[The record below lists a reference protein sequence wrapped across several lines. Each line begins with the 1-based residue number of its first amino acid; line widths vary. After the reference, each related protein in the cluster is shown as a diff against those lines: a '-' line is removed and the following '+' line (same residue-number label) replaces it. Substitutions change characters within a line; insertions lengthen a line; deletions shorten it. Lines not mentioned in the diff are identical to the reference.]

1 MYAHYFMHDR
11 NNTNS
16 IIHYGGRLYQE
27 WMVDQYCKAEELRL
41 SYLRKHQATLRAEVY
56 QGLADSVHRG
66 DGTDVA
72 GRLVVLPASF
82 VGGARFMAQCYQDSM
97 ALVRKYGKPTLF
109 ITMTCNPNWVEITRE
124 LAGQA
129 PNDRPD
135 VIARVFR
142 MKLKVRV
149 CWQLQCESCVYV
161 WGTSCGVGTCY

>member
-1 MYAHYFMHDR
+1 MAATFLAVVFALVPR
-11 NNTNS
+11 PSRT
-16 IIHYGGRLYQE
+16 RLPP
-27 WMVDQYCKAEELRL
+27 KRL
-41 SYLRKHQATLRAEVY
+41 EDFHSATLRAEVY

-82 VGGARFMAQCYQDSM
+82 VGGARYMAQCYQDSM

-149 CWQLQCESCVYV
+149 CWQMQCKSNVYV
-161 WGTSCGVGTCY
+161 WGTSCEQGTSY

>member
-1 MYAHYFMHDR
+1 MQNPCR
-11 NNTNS
+11 
-16 IIHYGGRLYQE
+16 
-27 WMVDQYCKAEELRL
+27 
-41 SYLRKHQATLRAEVY
+41 RADLHGVNFS
-56 QGLADSVHRG
+56 DG

-82 VGGARFMAQCYQDSM
+82 VGGARYMAQCYQDSM
-97 ALVRKYGKPTLF
+97 ALVRKFGKPTLF

-149 CWQLQCESCVYV
+149 CWQMQ
-161 WGTSCGVGTCY
+161 